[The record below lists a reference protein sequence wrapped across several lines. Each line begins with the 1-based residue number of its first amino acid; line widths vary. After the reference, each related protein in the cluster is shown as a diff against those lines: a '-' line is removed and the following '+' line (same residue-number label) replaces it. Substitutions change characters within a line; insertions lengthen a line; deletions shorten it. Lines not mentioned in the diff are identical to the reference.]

1 MVVVVVTM
9 GRRIKDAAVLLAVC
23 VLLTQ
28 LLHFCFS
35 LLLSSPLS
43 FPFPLLRSCFR
54 VPQDPV
60 WGMSQDSIVQYHE
73 TQRRQGVGKFYS
85 GKKGSLQVC
94 PVGMGKLEGGLLE
107 TCRLV

>member
-54 VPQDPV
+54 VPQDSV

-73 TQRRQGVGKFYS
+73 QHWEMVLCADFSSSVSYH
-85 GKKGSLQVC
+85 
-94 PVGMGKLEGGLLE
+94 
-107 TCRLV
+107 LVPRV